1 VQPPKYLLVDTAA
14 GLSDSVA
21 MFAAAADDVVLV
33 VCDEPASITD
43 AYALIKVLSRDFA
56 VRRFRMVANMV
67 RNEGEARQ
75 LHHKLSRVSDRFLDV
90 VIEFSGWVPHDERL
104 RQAIK
109 QQSAVVDR
117 WPSSRSALAFKQLAG
132 AVDRWEEPERAS
144 LDRIAFL
151 VAGRPPRQ
159 GIEMSVAS
167 EYLQHSRESADEL
180 VRRHAP
186 LVRRIAYHLM
196 GRLPASVD
204 VGDLIQ
210 AGMIGL
216 LEAARHFAL
225 DRGASFETYAGI
237 RIRGAMLDELRRTD
251 WTPRSVH
258 RKTREVAE
266 VIRQIETETGA
277 EANDAEVMKRLGIG
291 ADEYHQV
298 LADAACVRLLSLTA
312 PDDGE
317 ESSALDVADEAGLNP
332 AEHIERDGMR
342 EALVEAIGGLPE
354 REQLVMSLYYEQ
366 ELNLKEIGAV
376 LGVSES
382 RVCQIHGQAV
392 IRLRARMSGWRD
404 G

>member
-1 VQPPKYLLVDTAA
+1 
-14 GLSDSVA
+14 
-21 MFAAAADDVVLV
+21 
-33 VCDEPASITD
+33 
-43 AYALIKVLSRDFA
+43 
-56 VRRFRMVANMV
+56 
-67 RNEGEARQ
+67 
-75 LHHKLSRVSDRFLDV
+75 
-90 VIEFSGWVPHDERL
+90 
-104 RQAIK
+104 
-109 QQSAVVDR
+109 
-117 WPSSRSALAFKQLAG
+117 
-132 AVDRWEEPERAS
+132 
-144 LDRIAFL
+144 
-151 VAGRPPRQ
+151 
-159 GIEMSVAS
+159 MSVAS

-204 VGDLIQ
+204 VGDLMQ
-210 AGMIGL
+210 SGMIGL
-216 LEAARHFAL
+216 LEASRHYAT

-266 VIRQIETETGA
+266 VVHQIETETGA
-277 EANDAEVMKRLGIG
+277 EASDAEIMRRLGIS

-312 PDDGE
+312 SDDNE
-317 ESSALDVADEAGLNP
+317 EDTVLNVADEAGLNP
-332 AEHIERDGMR
+332 QESIERDGMR
-342 EALVEAIGGLPE
+342 NALSEAIGGLPE

-382 RVCQIHGQAV
+382 RICQIHGKAV
-392 IRLRARMSGWRD
+392 IRLRARLTDWCA
-404 G
+404 

>member
-1 VQPPKYLLVDTAA
+1 
-14 GLSDSVA
+14 
-21 MFAAAADDVVLV
+21 
-33 VCDEPASITD
+33 
-43 AYALIKVLSRDFA
+43 
-56 VRRFRMVANMV
+56 
-67 RNEGEARQ
+67 
-75 LHHKLSRVSDRFLDV
+75 
-90 VIEFSGWVPHDERL
+90 
-104 RQAIK
+104 
-109 QQSAVVDR
+109 
-117 WPSSRSALAFKQLAG
+117 
-132 AVDRWEEPERAS
+132 
-144 LDRIAFL
+144 
-151 VAGRPPRQ
+151 
-159 GIEMSVAS
+159 MSVAS
-167 EYLQHSRESADEL
+167 EYLQHSRESADVL

-216 LEAARHFAL
+216 LEASRHYAL

-266 VIRQIETETGA
+266 MVRQIEAETGTEA
-277 EANDAEVMKRLGIG
+277 EDGEVMRRLGIS
-291 ADEYHQV
+291 AEEYHQV
-298 LADAACVRLLSLTA
+298 LVDASCARLLSLTA

-317 ESSALDVADEAGLNP
+317 ESAAMDVADDGGMSP
-332 AEHIERDGMR
+332 AQSIEQDGMR

-376 LGVSES
+376 LGVTES

-392 IRLRARMSGWRD
+392 IRLRARLHDWRD
-404 G
+404 

>member
-1 VQPPKYLLVDTAA
+1 MAA
-14 GLSDSVA
+14 SPFLADS
-21 MFAAAADDVVLV
+21 L
-33 VCDEPASITD
+33 C
-43 AYALIKVLSRDFA
+43 RQ
-56 VRRFRMVANMV
+56 RG
-67 RNEGEARQ
+67 GE
-75 LHHKLSRVSDRFLDV
+75 
-90 VIEFSGWVPHDERL
+90 
-104 RQAIK
+104 
-109 QQSAVVDR
+109 
-117 WPSSRSALAFKQLAG
+117 
-132 AVDRWEEPERAS
+132 
-144 LDRIAFL
+144 
-151 VAGRPPRQ
+151 
-159 GIEMSVAS
+159 MNVAS
-167 EYLQHSRESADEL
+167 EYLQQSRESADEL

-196 GRLPASVD
+196 GRLPTSVD

-216 LEAARHFAL
+216 LEASRNYAL

-266 VIRQIETETGA
+266 VVRQIEAETGT
-277 EANDAEVMKRLGIG
+277 EADDAEVMKRLGIS
-291 ADEYHQV
+291 AEEYHQV
-298 LADAACVRLLSLTA
+298 LADAACARLLSLTA

-317 ESSALDVADEAGLNP
+317 ESAALDVADESGMSP
-332 AEHIERDGMR
+332 ADSIEHQGMR
-342 EALVEAIGGLPE
+342 DALVDAITGLPE

-392 IRLRARMSGWRD
+392 IRLRARLGDWRD
-404 G
+404 